1 MLSVLLCFADQS
13 STLAWKKCS
22 NVDACA
28 PVWMHNLNMIAPF
41 VEACSTVDAVHV
53 HVWLLHIH
61 VCCLHVLIVLSLVF
75 VILPG
80 HMMTIHG
87 LCSQLLL
94 LNA

>member
-1 MLSVLLCFADQS
+1 ME
-13 STLAWKKCS
+13 KKCS
-22 NVDACA
+22 IVDACA
-28 PVWMHNLNMIAPF
+28 PVWMHNLNMITPF

-80 HMMTIHG
+80 HMMNFHG